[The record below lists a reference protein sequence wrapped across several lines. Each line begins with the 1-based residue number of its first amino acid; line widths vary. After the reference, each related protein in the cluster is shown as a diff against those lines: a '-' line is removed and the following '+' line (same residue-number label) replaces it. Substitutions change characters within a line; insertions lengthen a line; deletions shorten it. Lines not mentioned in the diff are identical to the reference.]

1 MSQSFLSMYM
11 HVSIT
16 IETRIH
22 HSHMERLRA
31 VKFGGKLDLRDRNKW
46 SNFWTTKLFIN
57 KLFMYLIIY
66 TWSKLSMSPLL
77 ILYLPIWPQLLP
89 MLLLMLLPSA
99 QSKLYLFPPIQLLVR
114 SFWLI
119 YERKKWTP
127 NYPELYILTKL
138 PNVIILAY
146 MLKLY

>member
-1 MSQSFLSMYM
+1 MCMWLS
-11 HVSIT
+11 VT
-16 IETRIH
+16 IETWIN
-22 HSHMERLRA
+22 HSQIERLRA
-31 VKFGGKLDLRDRNKW
+31 MKFGGKFGLWDRNKW

-57 KLFMYLIIY
+57 RLFRYLLIY
-66 TWSKLSMSPLL
+66 TCLKLSLSPLL
-77 ILYLPIWPQLLP
+77 LMYLPIWPQLLP

-99 QSKLYLFPPIQLLVR
+99 QSQLYLLPPIQLLVR

-127 NYPELYILTKL
+127 NNPELYILTKL

-146 MLKLY
+146 MLKMY

>member
-1 MSQSFLSMYM
+1 MCMWLS
-11 HVSIT
+11 VT
-16 IETRIH
+16 IETLLD
-22 HSHMERLRA
+22 HSQIERLRA
-31 VKFGGKLDLRDRNKW
+31 MKFGGKLNVWDRNKW
-46 SNFWTTKLFIN
+46 SNLWTTKLFIKRN
-57 KLFMYLIIY
+57 FRDLLIY

-89 MLLLMLLPSA
+89 LLLSMLLPSA
-99 QSKLYLFPPIQLLVR
+99 QSQHYVLPPSQLLVR

-119 YERKKWTP
+119 FERKKMTT
-127 NYPELYILTKL
+127 NYPGLYILTKL